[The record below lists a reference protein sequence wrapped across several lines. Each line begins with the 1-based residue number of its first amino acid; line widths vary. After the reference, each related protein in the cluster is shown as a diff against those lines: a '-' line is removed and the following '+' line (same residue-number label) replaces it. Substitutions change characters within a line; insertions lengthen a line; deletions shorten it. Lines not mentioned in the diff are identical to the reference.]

1 MERDREDS
9 DFEDDVVEVEVTN
22 EGDEVNTYIISK
34 EEELL
39 LNESIAGLSF
49 PSKTFDKD
57 DKSAGS
63 DVLIDYNDENDMI
76 SDGEK
81 DPIDSI
87 KSGHDLSGFSSI
99 IKSFRSDNSTKDGGN
114 NDKDAVK
121 SEENQPTNSL
131 SDYDLSA

>member
-99 IKSFRSDNSTKDGGN
+99 IDKSFRSDNSTND
-114 NDKDAVK
+114 DKDAVK
-121 SEENQPTNSL
+121 SDEEKQPTNGL
-131 SDYDLSA
+131 SDYDLSV